1 MEMRIAPLAKKI
13 KKDCKHKYVNASYLN
28 REESDFLL
36 DRFEMV
42 TYKVDADLPKAKNGK
57 PYKWYCIHLAN
68 RSGVFFVNF
77 TLQQVRTETM
87 NEFYKGWVHPD

>member
-13 KKDCKHKYVNASYLN
+13 KKDCKRTIGASYLN
-28 REESDFLL
+28 REESNFLL

-42 TYKVDADLPKAKNGK
+42 TYKVNADLPKAKNGK
-57 PYKWYCIHLAN
+57 PYKWYCIHLEN
-68 RSGVFFVNF
+68 RRGVFFVNF
-77 TLQQVRTETM
+77 TLKQVRGETM